1 MSGRRHLT
9 GPTAPAG
16 EPGAGFDD
24 PALAAALA
32 EGGAAAIKPFRD
44 ALKLANQQLK
54 NDFLGGTPAQQ
65 LVPRRAA
72 LVDGLLQ
79 KIWPHWFAAYDRGV
93 ALVAVGGYGR
103 GELHPGSDI
112 DLQILVEPDGGTAL
126 RGQLEEFLTF
136 LWDIGLEVGHS
147 VRSVAE
153 CAEEAKKDIT
163 VATNLMEARHLAGAA
178 ALYEA
183 MREAV
188 SPPRIW
194 SSLAFFQAKLLE
206 QINRHHKYHDT
217 AYNLEPNIKEGPG
230 GLRDIQVIGWVA
242 KRHFGAATLH
252 DLVDHQ
258 FLTEAE
264 YQTLVEGQNFL
275 WQVRFALH
283 TLTGRREDR
292 LLFDYQR
299 SLADQFGFRDGG
311 PSLAVEQF
319 MKQYYRT
326 VMELSRLNEMLLQL
340 FEEAI
345 LYAADPGE
353 PTPLNKRFQHRKGFI
368 EVVNVEVFH
377 RYPFALLEI
386 FLLIEQ
392 HRELKGVRAATI
404 RLIRNHAHLIDD
416 KFRNDLR
423 NRTLFMEILRQPH
436 GVSEQLRR
444 MNRYGV
450 LAAYLPAFGK
460 IVGLMQYDLFHVYT
474 VDEHTLTL
482 IRNLRRFTRPEH
494 AKEFPLC
501 SDIMQ
506 QHIPKPELLYLA
518 ALFHDIAKGRG
529 GDHSELGE
537 QEALQFCLHHG
548 LSQYDARLVAWL
560 VRHHLVMSMTS
571 QRKDI
576 SDPDVINEFA
586 AIVRSPTQLNYLY
599 LLTIA
604 DIRGTN
610 PSLWNSWKDTLLLE
624 LYTSTMRVIRRGLD
638 NHIDQSE
645 HVAAMRAEARQ
656 LLLTYG
662 NNDEA
667 IERAWLNFSEEY
679 FLRYNAD
686 EIAWHT
692 QGIIQSVPAELPL
705 ILVRH
710 QTKRGGTE
718 IFIHTPIDD
727 RLFARTT
734 HALDQ
739 MGLNIVDAR
748 IIGSRDGL
756 TLDTYIVL
764 EDTGQPISNPYRIE
778 DIFSKLRECLTRLD
792 REPAVTRRQPR
803 QFKHFAIPTQVS
815 FSADERNQ
823 KTVMELMTIDRPGLL
838 SRIGQALMECGA
850 RLHNAK
856 IATFGARVEDIF
868 HITDQNNKPLSRD
881 EQFQCLRAA
890 IVRYLDTP
898 AQDR

>member
-1 MSGRRHLT
+1 MPGRRHLMN
-9 GPTAPAG
+9 TAA
-16 EPGAGFDD
+16 AALSDDLRFSD
-24 PALAAALA
+24 PALAAAL
-32 EGGAAAIKPFRD
+32 GDPAARVKLFRAAYKQANERIKER
-44 ALKLANQQLK
+44 
-54 NDFLGGTPAQQ
+54 FLTGTPAHDLVQ
-65 LVPRRAA
+65 LRARA
-72 LVDGLLQ
+72 IDQLLQ
-79 KIWPHWFAAYDRGV
+79 TIWPHWFARQSGV
-93 ALVAVGGYGR
+93 SLVAVGGYGR

-112 DLQILVEPDGGTAL
+112 DVQILVQGAVDEPL
-126 RGQLEEFLTF
+126 RERLEQFITF

-147 VRSVAE
+147 VRSIAE
-153 CAEEAKKDIT
+153 CREEAAGDIT

-178 ALYEA
+178 ALFEA

-188 SPPRIW
+188 GPSHIW
-194 SSLAFFQAKLLE
+194 PSARFFQAKLLE

-242 KRHFGAATLH
+242 KRHFGATVLH
-252 DLVDHQ
+252 DLVQHR
-258 FLTEAE
+258 FLTETE
-264 YQTLVEGQNFL
+264 YQSLIEGQDFL

-299 SLADQFGFRDGG
+299 SLADQFGYRDGG

-345 LYAADPGE
+345 LYAADSGA
-353 PTPLNKRFQHRKGFI
+353 PTPINKRFQSRKGFI
-368 EVVNVEVFH
+368 EVVSDDVFR
-377 RYPFALLEI
+377 RYPFALMEM
-386 FLLIEQ
+386 FLLLQQ

-404 RLIRNHAHLIDD
+404 RLIRTHGHIIDD
-416 KFRNDLR
+416 KFRADLR
-423 NRTLFMEILRQPH
+423 NRALFMEILRQPH

-501 SDIMQ
+501 SEIMQ

-537 QEALQFCLHHG
+537 QEALEFCLHHG
-548 LSQYDARLVAWL
+548 MSQYDARLVAWL
-560 VRHHLVMSMTS
+560 VRNHLIMSMTS

-576 SDPDVINEFA
+576 SDPEVISHFA
-586 AIVRSPTQLNYLY
+586 DAVRSPVYLNYLY
-599 LLTIA
+599 LLTVA
-604 DIRGTN
+604 DIRSTN

-624 LYTSTMRVIRRGLD
+624 LYTATMRVIRRGLA
-638 NHIDQSE
+638 NPIDQ
-645 HVAAMRAEARQ
+645 AAHIAEMRAEARR
-656 LLLTYG
+656 LLHLYG
-662 NNDEA
+662 SASPA
-667 IERAWLNFSEEY
+667 IELAWLGFPDEY
-679 FLRYNAD
+679 FLRYTAD

-692 QGIIQSVPAELPL
+692 QGVLQSDAERPL
-705 ILVRH
+705 ILIRH

-718 IFIHTPIDD
+718 IFIYTPIDD
-727 RLFARTT
+727 RLFARATQVF
-734 HALDQ
+734 DQ

-764 EDTGQPISNPYRIE
+764 EDTGQPISDPYRIE
-778 DIFSKLRECLTRLD
+778 DIFAKLRQNLTQLD
-792 REPAVTRRQPR
+792 REPALTRRQPR
-803 QFKHFAIPTQVS
+803 QFKHFSIPTQVA
-815 FSADERNQ
+815 FSTDERNHRTIMEVM
-823 KTVMELMTIDRPGLL
+823 TVDRPGLL
-838 SRIGQALMECGA
+838 SRVGQALMECGV

-868 HITDQNNKPLSRD
+868 QLTDKHNKPLSD
-881 EQFQCLRAA
+881 AAQIQCLRDI

-898 AQDR
+898 GQTR